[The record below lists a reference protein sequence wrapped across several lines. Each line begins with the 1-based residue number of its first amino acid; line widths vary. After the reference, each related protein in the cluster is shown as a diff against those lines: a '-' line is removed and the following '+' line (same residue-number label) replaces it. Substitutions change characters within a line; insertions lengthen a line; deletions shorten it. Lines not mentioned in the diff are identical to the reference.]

1 MNYLKLLTFDHVD
14 QMLSSES
21 KRMSVHP
28 APGFWEDNAPQVC
41 WAQVKGV
48 FNLPDRC
55 PNPEHPAG
63 KACFSSWE
71 AMVLRKET
79 ELQPSALLLVVVG
92 GLS

>member
-48 FNLPDRC
+48 FDKEPSYVYEIPVDNL
-55 PNPEHPAG
+55 EYHPAG
-63 KACFSSWE
+63 NVSRVLDPQKEVVIFSCH
-71 AMVLRKET
+71 K
-79 ELQPSALLLVVVG
+79 
-92 GLS
+92 LSKNN